1 MRLSSSLYI
10 RKLLASIHPPIS
22 PRSPRESKQL
32 LTVLESAFQRRLD
45 ETHPSPK
52 TAAGGLDKSDGSETI
67 PDPAQRVTQSTH
79 SHLDTILGH
88 PLFKQ
93 QSLTF
98 LQTHGLANDAIKTF
112 DETLLK
118 EGLDLDLVQSCA
130 LQYLQGRQKRGKSHS
145 KDEGFAPRLARWFN
159 AMPGPEKRE
168 LLLNEKYLEPL
179 VSVMYADGHERD
191 VWQWLQVLYE
201 RSFNNYI
208 FIPTDDLAPGAS
220 AYLRAEDRLV
230 SLMIRETA
238 RRGRLQEAVQLYTQ
252 AYEYRLQ
259 SGTSALS
266 AGSPTPEPLQRS
278 WRQVAGA
285 ILLQVKS
292 RTNGL
297 PAPLYHTLMKYS
309 LSIEYSPFDPAILL
323 VYHPAFPT
331 AGLFLQKLR
340 DASFLEQLA
349 KWQKSPNKFV
359 RRTLLVSV
367 LDAAELSLTQGHT
380 RDAKEFLEFAERT
393 YPEFLRSYEEEA
405 NTAERLQLARQEILL
420 RKEFRHSGYATAPE
434 LQLLV

>member
-22 PRSPRESKQL
+22 PQSPRESKQL
-32 LTVLESAFQRRLD
+32 LNVLESAFQRRLD

-52 TAAGGLDKSDGSETI
+52 PATGGQESSNGSELI
-67 PDPAQRVTQSTH
+67 PDPAQRATHSTH

-98 LQTHGLANDAIKTF
+98 LQTHGLAETAVKTF
-112 DETLLK
+112 DDALVK
-118 EGLDLDLVQSCA
+118 KGLDSDLVQSCA
-130 LQYLQGRQKRGKSHS
+130 LQYLQGRQKRGKSPS
-145 KDEGFAPRLARWFN
+145 KDEGLAPRLARWFN
-159 AMPGPEKRE
+159 TMAGPEKKD
-168 LLLNEKYLEPL
+168 LLLNEKYIEPL

-201 RSFNNYI
+201 RSFSNFI
-208 FIPTDDLAPGAS
+208 FLPRDGSAPDAI

-230 SLMIRETA
+230 SLMIKETA

-252 AYEYRLQ
+252 AYEYRMK
-259 SGTSALS
+259 SGRSALS
-266 AGSPTPEPLQRS
+266 LDKATPEPLQRS

-285 ILLQVKS
+285 VLLQIK
-292 RTNGL
+292 RNRNGL
-297 PAPLYHTLMKYS
+297 PGPLYHSLLKYS

-323 VYHPAFPT
+323 VYHPTFPT
-331 AGLFLQKLR
+331 ANAFLQKLK
-340 DASFLEQLA
+340 DTSFVEQFA

-359 RRTLLVSV
+359 RRILLVSV
-367 LDAAELSLTQGHT
+367 LDAAELSLTQGHPREAT
-380 RDAKEFLEFAERT
+380 EFLEFAEKT
-393 YPEFLRSYEEEA
+393 YPDFLHSHEEKA
-405 NTAERLQLARQEILL
+405 DTAERLQLARQEILV
-420 RKEFRHSGYATAPE
+420 RKEFRSSGYATAPE
-434 LQLLV
+434 LQVLV